1 MIDVLSAFD
10 ANYAK
15 YWYAQ
20 VLQIIVKAKE
30 PVAFHIIAKKQVLDS
45 LHTDRLVEAIH
56 MLGIRQDA
64 TFCLYDVDECIGKS
78 KHRIAMRM
86 DDANMQWI
94 SEPTYYRL
102 YASEVLQCDRCIYL
116 DVDVLVRCD
125 LSELMHM
132 DMHGNE
138 VAMGANYLKSTGLNH
153 KYFCAGIAIMDLQ
166 RMRADNCVSKFED
179 ASNTLELREHDQ
191 TILNNVCTIHE
202 LPFEYACSQYRWWC
216 NGDEPIVKHPKL
228 VHFITSRKPWKNS
241 KVVVRKFFDEWWAH
255 YNTITG
261 MMQML
266 ALDLF

>member
-1 MIDVLSAFD
+1 MVHVLSTFD

-20 VLQIIVKAKE
+20 VLQIALQSSEDVT
-30 PVAFHIIAKKQVLDS
+30 FHVIANKDVLDS
-45 LHTDRLVEAIH
+45 LHIQELERALSVLGVSCNIH
-56 MLGIRQDA
+56 FALH
-64 TFCLYDVDECIGKS
+64 DVDECIGKS
-78 KHRIAMRM
+78 EHRIAMHM
-86 DDANMQWI
+86 DDANVSWI

-102 YASEVLQCDRCIYL
+102 YAPEVLECNRCIYL

-132 DMHGNE
+132 DIGDNE

-166 RMRADNCVSKFED
+166 RMRDDDCVRKFER
-179 ASNTLELREHDQ
+179 ASNELTLTEHDQ

-216 NGDEPIVKHPKL
+216 NGDEPIVEHPKL

-241 KVVVRKFFDEWWAH
+241 KVVVRKFFDEWWAYH
-255 YNTITG
+255 NTITG